1 MPMKIALTA
10 ALFLATPLAHAT
22 PLADALAAYDAGDL
36 RAAAR
41 GFMASAARGEA
52 LGQFN
57 LAMLHLRKELPRASD
72 GEAWR
77 LLQRAAAQHLPLA
90 ENALGEMIEQGRRG
104 QPDARAACG
113 WFERAAAHG
122 NADGALAT
130 ATCYYLGRGRT
141 QDMGLAHRWY
151 LEAAKAGDVGAQ
163 YIVASMFETG
173 LGVEPDDRLARYWYD
188 AAARNGD
195 DAAKAKL
202 KAMQPGVDSR
212 RDRL

>member
-1 MPMKIALTA
+1 MKTPLIAALLLATSLARAVSLSEALTA
-10 ALFLATPLAHAT
+10 
-22 PLADALAAYDAGDL
+22 YDEGDL
-36 RAAAR
+36 K
-41 GFMASAARGEA
+41 SAAKGFAESAKRGEA

-57 LAMLHLRKELPRASD
+57 LAMMNLRKELPGASD
-72 GEAWR
+72 GKAWQ
-77 LLQRAAAQHLPLA
+77 LLQRAAAQQSPLA

-104 QPDARAACG
+104 KPDPKAACG
-113 WFERAAAHG
+113 WFERAAEHG

-141 QDMGLAHRWY
+141 QDLAQAHRWY

-173 LGVEPDDRLARYWYD
+173 AGVEADARLARYWYD
-188 AAARNGD
+188 VAARNGD

-202 KAMQPGVDSR
+202 KAMQDAEAST
-212 RDRL
+212 